1 MTKKLVI
8 IVVVVLIVGGGIYF
22 LTKNRSIDGGLKGAE
37 KSLEELKVETPEIDI
52 SLSPL
57 PKLNVSSLNLSS
69 PSLPGGNIFSGF
81 SVNTNFSYQ
90 GDTNISSPSI
100 PQLTAPVQQQQQQQP
115 TVNAA
120 SCAAFSSI
128 PSGYCSM
135 AGSSG
140 QALCQQC
147 KAAGY

>member
-22 LTKNRSIDGGLKGAE
+22 LTKSGSIDGGSKGVE

-90 GDTNISSPSI
+90 GDTNISSPAI
-100 PQLTAPVQQQQQQQP
+100 PQLQQQP

-120 SCAAFSSI
+120 SCAAFSAI
-128 PSGYCSM
+128 PSSQYCSM

-140 QALCQQC
+140 QTLCQHC

>member
-22 LTKNRSIDGGLKGAE
+22 LTKNRSIDGGLKGA
-37 KSLEELKVETPEIDI
+37 LEELKVETPEIDI

-90 GDTNISSPSI
+90 GDMNISSPAI
-100 PQLTAPVQQQQQQQP
+100 PQLTAPVQQQQQQP

-120 SCAAFSSI
+120 SCAAFSAI
-128 PSGYCSM
+128 PSSQYCSM

-140 QALCQQC
+140 QTLCQQC

>member
-1 MTKKLVI
+1 MNKKLIIAVVVAL
-8 IVVVVLIVGGGIYF
+8 IVVGGAVYF
-22 LTKNRSIDGGLKGAE
+22 FVAKKPLADQGAQ
-37 KSLEELKVETPEIDI
+37 KSLDELEIAAPELDL

-81 SVNTNFSYQ
+81 SVDTNFFYQ
-90 GDTNISSPSI
+90 GNTNISSPAI
-100 PQLTAPVQQQQQQQP
+100 PQLTVPVQQQQQQP

-120 SCAAFSSI
+120 SCAAFSAI
-128 PSGYCSM
+128 PSSQYCSM

-140 QALCQQC
+140 QTLCQQC
-147 KAAGY
+147 KAAGF